1 MNIFSNINK
10 GTIIVVVTMTIMVVL
25 GLSWA
30 WIYYGNINN
39 AEDPRV
45 INAKQMY
52 RTYDQLAE
60 QKKYDSILLLL
71 SNMEHIYLEY
81 EDYKQSYEVGVICN
95 NRAAIFIT
103 VALFETN
110 DTLEKQVLLNKALIN
125 VDRSIQIYEQWKSK
139 FGGLSPEEL
148 IAYVSPIYQQQNS
161 LFHPNKISNYI
172 EKRTEELL
180 IAQKELPRRLSV
192 SYTNLGMV
200 QRHQHKTHEA
210 IESYKEAVGLWA
222 ENYTAENN
230 IRIIL
235 GQPMKERGVLERL
248 FPPEK

>member
-110 DTLEKQVLLNKALIN
+110 DTLEKQVLL
-125 VDRSIQIYEQWKSK
+125 
-139 FGGLSPEEL
+139 
-148 IAYVSPIYQQQNS
+148 
-161 LFHPNKISNYI
+161 
-172 EKRTEELL
+172 
-180 IAQKELPRRLSV
+180 
-192 SYTNLGMV
+192 
-200 QRHQHKTHEA
+200 
-210 IESYKEAVGLWA
+210 
-222 ENYTAENN
+222 
-230 IRIIL
+230 
-235 GQPMKERGVLERL
+235 
-248 FPPEK
+248 